1 MRREIRGACCSVD
14 DVVDVGGGDV
24 EGGKR
29 AKGNKRC
36 GDGVLDANLQFC
48 RKWSFPRVR
57 CKVTLQGFGY

>member
-29 AKGNKRC
+29 AKGNKKVWRRC
-36 GDGVLDANLQFC
+36 LECEFAIL
-48 RKWSFPRVR
+48 S
-57 CKVTLQGFGY
+57 KVVVSAHAV